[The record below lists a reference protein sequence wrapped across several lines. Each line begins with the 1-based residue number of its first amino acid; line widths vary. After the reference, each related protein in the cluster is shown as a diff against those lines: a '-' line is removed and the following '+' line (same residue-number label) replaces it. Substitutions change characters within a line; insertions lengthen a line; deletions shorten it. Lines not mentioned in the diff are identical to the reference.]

1 MRKLFILLAVVGL
14 CGHFNEKAQAQPNWK
29 IPNGYKPVSN
39 EYELYKYGYRHNFF
53 IHAGYAPEKNTQK
66 TSLGEKKTVRYQG
79 FYVGGLYSSGIF
91 AIGPQLR
98 YQYMGSSNND
108 ASFNGILPE
117 KQLLFELPILVY
129 FPGTI
134 NNRLRTEWDNKLY
147 VKHIAR
153 VIPFIGVMPSYKYSF
168 GIQNNYKPIDVYG
181 LAGLLVGRKHLN
193 VYLGLRVGLLDMDK
207 GDDTKTSAFGMFYG
221 FAYSF

>member
-1 MRKLFILLAVVGL
+1 MKKLVVIMTIIGL
-14 CGHFNEKAQAQPNWK
+14 CFVFGLQAQAQPNWK
-29 IPNGYKPVSN
+29 IPNGYKLVTN
-39 EYELYKYGYRHNFF
+39 EYELLEYSYRHNYF
-53 IHAGYAPEKNTQK
+53 IHAGYAAEKITQK
-66 TSLGEKKTVRYQG
+66 TSMGEKNAVQYHG
-79 FYVGGLYSSGIF
+79 FYLGGLYSSGIF

-98 YQYMGSSNND
+98 YQYLGSSNNE
-108 ASFNGILPE
+108 AAFYGILPE
-117 KQLLFELPILVY
+117 KQLLFELPVLVY

-153 VIPFIGVMPSYKYSF
+153 VIPFIGAMPSYKYGF
-168 GIQNNYKPIDVYG
+168 GSSDDYKPFDVYG

-207 GDDTKTSAFGMFYG
+207 SNDTKTTAFGMFYG
-221 FAYSF
+221 MSYSF